1 MRTELYRNKWSI
13 NAIPILIQI
22 RENSFVARSE
32 EEIQNIIQ
40 LKNILCR
47 YLKSYFISKFL
58 LSSKSKR
65 FFEDFL
71 IYFILSILDL
81 NQFKNKF
88 NNYSIPISSQ
98 SIINYQHKNRL
109 ILA

>member
-1 MRTELYRNKWSI
+1 MRTEMYKNKWSV
-13 NAIPILIQI
+13 NAIPMIIQI
-22 RENSFVARSE
+22 RGARSE
-32 EEIQNIIQ
+32 EEVKNVIQ
-40 LKNILCR
+40 LKEVLCK

-58 LSSKSKR
+58 FSSKSKR
-65 FFEDFL
+65 FFGDFL